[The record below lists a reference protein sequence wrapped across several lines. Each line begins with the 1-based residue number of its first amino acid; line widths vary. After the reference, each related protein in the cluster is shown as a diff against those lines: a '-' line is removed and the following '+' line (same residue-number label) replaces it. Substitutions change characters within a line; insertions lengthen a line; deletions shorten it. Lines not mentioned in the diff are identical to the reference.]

1 MQSNNQFLNLCFD
14 LNTIGQ
20 LQIPV
25 FYTTPLIPNNVQLQ
39 AFQNFGGTSLP
50 NASLNPVG
58 AGSKEEELNK
68 N

>member
-14 LNTIGQ
+14 INTMGQ

-25 FYTTPLIPNNVQLQ
+25 FYTTPIIPNNVQLQ
-39 AFQNFGGTSLP
+39 TFQNFGGTSLP
-50 NASLNPVG
+50 NAPFIPIG
-58 AGSKEEELNK
+58 AGSKQEEVKK